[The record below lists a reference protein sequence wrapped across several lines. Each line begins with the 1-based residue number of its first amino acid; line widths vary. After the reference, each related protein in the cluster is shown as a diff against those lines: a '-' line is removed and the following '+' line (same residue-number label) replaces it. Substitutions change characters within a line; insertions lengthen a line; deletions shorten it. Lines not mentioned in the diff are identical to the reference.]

1 LPRTAAAALTR
12 PVNVLADSRSA
23 AQPPPRP
30 AGQHRDKGGGGGG
43 GGGGQAVD
51 VGAVAVN
58 PASASNQGDTIDVA
72 VALTGPAPGGGV
84 NLISA
89 IFFDTGG
96 GNYQMAQPPGF
107 SLPPQ
112 PIAVPAGDSQV
123 QFQMVRDSDPLP
135 AGSYVIAVARD
146 GAQYT
151 TGGFF
156 TVT

>member
-1 LPRTAAAALTR
+1 
-12 PVNVLADSRSA
+12 
-23 AQPPPRP
+23 
-30 AGQHRDKGGGGGG
+30 
-43 GGGGQAVD
+43 
-51 VGAVAVN
+51 VAVN

-112 PIAVPAGDSQV
+112 PIAVPAGDSQT
-123 QFQMVRDSDPLP
+123 QFQMVRDTDPLP